1 MYQIA
6 QGTTH
11 GLEDVKHFIDIINT
25 LGQNSVPEARSL
37 FDPEHE
43 ILVTRAPGRLDVMGG
58 IADYSGSLV
67 LQLPLK
73 EATVAAIQLNPNR
86 RLRIVSLSPKENGR
100 SPHFEMALDDFE
112 EAGSPLDYQ
121 SAQKYFRKNAATAW
135 AAYAAGAFLVLLKE
149 KNARFKNGARI
160 LIYSKVPEGKGV
172 SSSAALEVA
181 VMAAVTAAFKIKIP
195 PPELAVLCQKVE
207 NLVVGA
213 PCGIMDQMASACGK
227 AGQLLSLLCQPAILQ
242 EPVGIPNHISFWG
255 IDSGV
260 SHSVVGADYTSV
272 RVGAFMGYRLIAGLA
287 GLVVS
292 SGKHEQQVC
301 INDTKWNG
309 YLANITPS
317 VYEHYYAAH
326 LPDEINGSSFIE
338 RYQGTTDEVTEIKPD
353 GVYKIARPT
362 THPIYEHFRVRTFA
376 ELLQNPKRER
386 ALEQLGELM
395 YQSHGSYSACGLG
408 SEGTD
413 RLVEHA
419 RRLGPKKGIFGAKIT
434 GGGSGGTVAL
444 LGEANAYQS
453 IVEIGER
460 YAEETNHEPQI
471 FSGSSMGADDFGR
484 LILKNTIQPRFTNP

>member
-6 QGTTH
+6 QGITH

-25 LGQNSVPEARSL
+25 LDRNSVPEARAL

-43 ILVTRAPGRLDVMGG
+43 IIVTRAPGRLDVMGG

-73 EATVAAIQLNPNR
+73 EATLAAIQLNPSR
-86 RLRIVSLSPKENGR
+86 RLRIVSLSSKGNGR

-112 EAGSPLDYQ
+112 EAGSLLDYQ

-213 PCGIMDQMASACGK
+213 PCGIMDQMTSACGK

-242 EPVGIPNHISFWG
+242 APVSIPNHISFWG

-260 SHSVVGADYTSV
+260 SHSVAGADYTSV

-292 SGKHEQQVC
+292 SGKNERQVC

-326 LPDEINGSSFIE
+326 LPDEINGSYFIE
-338 RYQGTTDEVTEIKPD
+338 RYQGTTDKVTKIKPD

-362 THPIYEHFRVRTFA
+362 AHPIYEHFRVRTFA
-376 ELLQNPKRER
+376 ELLHSPKGQR

-395 YQSHGSYSACGLG
+395 YQSHNSYSACGLG
-408 SEGTD
+408 SDGTD
-413 RLVEHA
+413 RLVELA
-419 RRLGPKKGIFGAKIT
+419 RELGPAKGIYGTKIT
-434 GGGSGGTVAL
+434 GGGSGGTVAIM
-444 LGEANAYQS
+444 GSSDAYHS
-453 IVEIGER
+453 VELIAAK
-460 YAEETNHEPQI
+460 YADETGTSPLV
-471 FSGSSMGADDFGR
+471 FAGSSMGADEFGC
-484 LILKNTIQPRFTNP
+484 LILRNR